1 MQNHVKALVTR
12 LEESRDLGPKS
23 LVMEAANNDGYLL
36 KHYCEKNIPVIGI
49 ELAANIAKIVVD
61 ENNVPT
67 DVEFFGPDFAKKFAS
82 QRGLVDVFHAHNV
95 FAHTPDPVDFHSA
108 VRTVLKRDGIAVI
121 EAPYVLDLIEN
132 CEFDTIYHKH
142 YSYLSAT
149 AVQNMA
155 HRSGLVVTGIERT
168 PLHGGSLLYS
178 ICHAGSHVADSV
190 SSFVEHETAI
200 GLGTVGFA
208 RDFSNRVQALCQ
220 SLRARLA
227 ALCEEGKT
235 LAAYGASAKGST
247 LLNYI
252 GDISREIKFVVDR
265 STLKQGRYMPGVG
278 IPIRPVEE
286 LLEEQPDI
294 AVLLSWNFEAEIAK
308 QQQEY
313 LKRGGCLLV
322 PVPNLREV
330 REVSK
335 TRLQKR

>member
-1 MQNHVKALVTR
+1 LTTILELGLQPLANSLPERPRLKELTYPLSLALCESCSLYQIREIIPPEQLFSNYLYRSSYSDTMQNHVKALVTR

-23 LVMEAANNDGYLL
+23 LVMEAASNDGYLL
-36 KHYCEKNIPVIGI
+36 KHYCEKNIPVFGV
-49 ELAANIAKIVVD
+49 EPAANIAKIAVD

-95 FAHTPDPVDFHSA
+95 FAHTPDPVDFLSA
-108 VRTVLKRDGIAVI
+108 VRTVLKLDGIAAI

-132 CEFDTIYHKH
+132 CEFDTIYHEH

-178 ICHAGSHVADSV
+178 ISHAGSHVADSV
-190 SSFVEHETAI
+190 SEFVEHETTI

-208 RDFSNRVQALCQ
+208 KDFSNRVQALCQ
-220 SLRARLA
+220 SLRTRLT
-227 ALCEEGKT
+227 ALRQEGKT

-247 LLNYI
+247 LLN
-252 GDISREIKFVVDR
+252 
-265 STLKQGRYMPGVG
+265 
-278 IPIRPVEE
+278 
-286 LLEEQPDI
+286 
-294 AVLLSWNFEAEIAK
+294 
-308 QQQEY
+308 
-313 LKRGGCLLV
+313 
-322 PVPNLREV
+322 
-330 REVSK
+330 
-335 TRLQKR
+335 

>member
-23 LVMEAANNDGYLL
+23 LVMEAARNDGYLL
-36 KHYCEKNIPVIGI
+36 KHYCEKNIPVFGV
-49 ELAANIAKIVVD
+49 EPAANIAKIVVD

-95 FAHTPDPVDFHSA
+95 FAHTPDPVDFLSA
-108 VRTVLKRDGIAVI
+108 VRTVLKLDGIAVI

-132 CEFDTIYHKH
+132 CEFDTIYHEH

-178 ICHAGSHVADSV
+178 ISHAGSHVADSV
-190 SSFVEHETAI
+190 SEFVEHETTI

-208 RDFSNRVQALCQ
+208 KNFSNRVQALCQ
-220 SLRARLA
+220 SLRTRLT
-227 ALCEEGKT
+227 ALRQEGKT
-235 LAAYGASAKGST
+235 PAAYGASAKGST

-252 GDISREIKFVVDR
+252 GDVSKEIKFAVDR
-265 STLKQGRYMPGVG
+265 STLKQGRYMPGMG
-278 IPIRPVEE
+278 IPIRPVEA

-294 AVLLSWNFEAEIAK
+294 AVLLSWNFEVEIVK
-308 QQQEY
+308 QQQTY
-313 LKRGGCLLV
+313 LDRGGCFLV
-322 PVPNLREV
+322 PVPTLR
-330 REVSK
+330 
-335 TRLQKR
+335 RLQQFRPTSPVLT